1 MNKQLSKIEE
11 FVTSVESTQMADEQL
26 SLVLSS
32 SSNVIGGA
40 NGSGQC
46 SNYDE
51 EACGGVNKRCTNYGV
66 CGTSDNTKNCIN
78 KPKPISTETEIGPK

>member
-1 MNKQLSKIEE
+1 MQLEKIKE
-11 FVTSVESTQMADEQL
+11 FVNTIESSQMTDEQQ

-32 SSNVIGGA
+32 SVSVIGGT

-46 SNYDE
+46 SNYDAD
-51 EACGGVNKRCTNYGV
+51 ACGGVNKRCTNYGV

-78 KPKPISTETEIGPK
+78 KPANDETLVP